1 LEKMNGKSLV
11 EMQILVEEVQNIDEL
26 VREGYYGSRSEKR
39 EKMTEEGREW
49 LNSYKEIDID
59 LSTLRSEK
67 TKRKSVEG
75 GIKELSDVIK
85 EVEGPEMLKTI
96 LMEHIEVVVQGNN
109 HRYHRFVRL
118 EAERRLKENEI
129 IENSLVMDSMEAEA
143 MHSEISADENSAY

>member
-1 LEKMNGKSLV
+1 MNGKNLV
-11 EMQILVEEVQNIDEL
+11 EIQIPAVEVENIDGL
-26 VREGYYGSRSEKR
+26 IREGYYGRRSERR
-39 EKMTEEGREW
+39 EKMTEEGGEW
-49 LNSYKEIDID
+49 LDSYKEIDID
-59 LSTLRSEK
+59 LSTSRSEK

-75 GIKELSDVIK
+75 DIKELSDVIK

-129 IENSLVMDSMEAEA
+129 IESSLEMDIMEAEA

>member
-1 LEKMNGKSLV
+1 MKMNGKNLV
-11 EMQILVEEVQNIDEL
+11 EMQIPAVEVENIDGL
-26 VREGYYGSRSEKR
+26 IREGYYGSRSEKR

-59 LSTLRSEK
+59 LSTSRSEK

-75 GIKELSDVIK
+75 DIKELSDVIK

-109 HRYHRFVRL
+109 RRYHRFVRL
-118 EAERRLKENEI
+118 EAERRLKENEN
-129 IENSLVMDSMEAEA
+129 IESSLEMDSMEAEA
-143 MHSEISADENSAY
+143 VQSEISADENSAY